1 MEETDGDTWS
11 QVDREEAVAGI
22 EGRDDQGFGLG
33 GGEGWDGE
41 KQMWIGMCFGEKFA
55 GLLIH

>member
-33 GGEGWDGE
+33 GG
-41 KQMWIGMCFGEKFA
+41 
-55 GLLIH
+55 